1 MVQYD
6 ELKHW
11 SDTLIEYNERYES
24 LDNKIKEKVKFAK
37 RLLHLKKPSPDVAD
51 ALVEV
56 SLVVQQLV
64 DFCADAGYNARGTKN
79 FYERSLIKRKLE
91 IMAEGE
97 KKIAANVA
105 EGQAVIDCSDIFLES
120 NLAEMLR
127 ETTEKRY
134 EATKEL
140 VASLRTK
147 LEYGY
152 KP

>member
-1 MVQYD
+1 MVE
-6 ELKHW
+6 ELARWDK
-11 SDTLIEYNERYES
+11 TLIEYNERYET
-24 LDNKIKEKVKFAK
+24 LDDKIKEKVKIAK
-37 RLLHLKKPSPDVAD
+37 RLLHLKKPSADIAD
-51 ALVEV
+51 ALIEI
-56 SLVVQQLV
+56 SLLLQRLV
-64 DFCADAGYNARGTKN
+64 DFNAEAGYNARGIKN

-105 EGQAVIDCSDIFLES
+105 EGQAVLDCQEMFTEM
-120 NLAEMLR
+120 NLAELLKDTCER
-127 ETTEKRY
+127 RY

>member
-1 MVQYD
+1 MAEYD

-11 SDTLIEYNERYES
+11 SETLIEYNERYEKWNDS
-24 LDNKIKEKVKFAK
+24 IKEKVKIAK
-37 RLLHLKKPSPDVAD
+37 RLLHLKKPSTDVAD
-51 ALVEV
+51 ALVEM
-56 SLVVQQLV
+56 SLVLQQLV
-64 DFCADAGYNARGTKN
+64 DFNADAGYNARGTKN
-79 FYERSLIKRKLE
+79 FYERSLIKRKHE

-120 NLAEMLR
+120 NLAELLR

-134 EATKEL
+134 DATKEL

>member
-1 MVQYD
+1 MAEYD

-11 SDTLIEYNERYES
+11 SETLIEYNERYES
-24 LDNKIKEKVKFAK
+24 LNDDIKEKVKLAR
-37 RLLHLKKPSPDVAD
+37 RLLHAKKPSTDIAD
-51 ALVEV
+51 ALVEM
-56 SLVVQQLV
+56 SLVLQRLV
-64 DFCADAGYNARGTKN
+64 DFNADAGYNARGTKN
-79 FYERSLIKRKLE
+79 FYERSLIKRKHE
-91 IMAEGE
+91 IMTEGE

-105 EGQAVIDCSDIFLES
+105 EGQAVIDCSDVFLES
-120 NLAEMLR
+120 NLAELLR

>member
-1 MVQYD
+1 MVPYD

-11 SDTLIEYNERYES
+11 SETLIEYNERYEK
-24 LDNKIKEKVKFAK
+24 LNEDIKEKVKLAK
-37 RLLHLKKPSPDVAD
+37 RLLHLKKPSADVAD
-51 ALVEV
+51 ALTDI
-56 SLVVQQLV
+56 SLILQRLV
-64 DFCADAGYNARGTKN
+64 DFNADAGYNARGTKN
-79 FYERSLIKRKLE
+79 FYERSLLKRKHE
-91 IMAEGE
+91 IMTEGE
-97 KKIAANVA
+97 KKVAANVA

-134 EATKEL
+134 DATKEL
-140 VASLRTK
+140 VTSLRTK